1 MDQIYNVEKET
12 VVEKLN
18 IMGDEE
24 RMILLNKYTR
34 QTEDIYCTFSAEDNI
49 DVIEKILLFKFSKDA
64 LVDAFINGDPIVDY
78 PGCRL
83 NEFLD
88 NEMTN

>member
-1 MDQIYNVEKET
+1 MDQIYDVEKAA

-18 IMGDEE
+18 TMGDEE

-34 QTEDIYCTFSAEDNI
+34 RTEDIYCTFSADDNI
-49 DVIEKILLFKFSKDA
+49 DVIEKILLFKFSKNA
-64 LVDAFINGDPIVDY
+64 LVDSFMRGDPVVDY

-83 NEFLD
+83 NEFLK

>member
-1 MDQIYNVEKET
+1 MDQIYNVEKEA

-34 QTEDIYCTFSAEDNI
+34 QTEDIYCTFSEEDNI
-49 DVIEKILLFKFSKDA
+49 DVIKKILLFKFSKDA
-64 LVDAFINGDPIVDY
+64 LVDSFMNGDPVVDY

-83 NEFLD
+83 NEFLN
-88 NEMTN
+88 NEMAN